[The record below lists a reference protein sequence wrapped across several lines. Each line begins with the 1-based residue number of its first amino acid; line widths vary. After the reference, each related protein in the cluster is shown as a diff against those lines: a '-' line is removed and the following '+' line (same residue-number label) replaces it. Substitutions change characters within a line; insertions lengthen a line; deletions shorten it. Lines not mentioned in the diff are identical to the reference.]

1 MKIIFYYIIFYN
13 FTFFFFYLFLYYNFY
28 VLFIFFF
35 FFFFF
40 FKKKKY
46 QIYSQFSI
54 LFIFHQTKNVN
65 HFFLIKNL
73 LFDLS
78 IYHILKVS
86 QECLNH
92 DFILMIQ
99 EATQCIYITLHCIVL
114 QYNILYLHIHIHITY
129 T

>member
-1 MKIIFYYIIFYN
+1 M
-13 FTFFFFYLFLYYNFY
+13 FFFLFFLIVYI
-28 VLFIFFF
+28 FI

-46 QIYSQFSI
+46 QIYLQFSI
-54 LFIFHQTKNVN
+54 LLIFHQTKNVN

-73 LFDLS
+73 LFDFS

-86 QECLNH
+86 QECPNH

-99 EATQCIYITLHCIVL
+99 EATQCIYITLHYIVL